1 MNFYVHKMKC
11 LLLLVL
17 VCLTGCGN
25 RNKAQVSCNAD
36 FDSFFE
42 KFTSDSMFQKKHV
55 DFPIMEYYSD
65 EDFPLDMMERMTDED
80 SFEIIHFDKNAKS
93 SGKPYEISID
103 KKTDSVFCYKK
114 GINNPINIKY
124 TFVCKKDSWFLVAI
138 TDTTD

>member
-1 MNFYVHKMKC
+1 MKY
-11 LLLLVL
+11 LSLLVL
-17 VCLTGCGN
+17 ICLTACGS
-25 RNKAQVSCNAD
+25 RNKAKTDCSKD

-42 KFTSDSMFQKKHV
+42 KFASDSLFQKKHV

-80 SFEIIHFDKNAKS
+80 TFETIHFDKKVKD
-93 SGKPYEISID
+93 GKPYEISID

-114 GINNPINIKY
+114 GINNDINIKY
-124 TFVCKKDSWFLVAI
+124 TFVCKNDSWFLVAI